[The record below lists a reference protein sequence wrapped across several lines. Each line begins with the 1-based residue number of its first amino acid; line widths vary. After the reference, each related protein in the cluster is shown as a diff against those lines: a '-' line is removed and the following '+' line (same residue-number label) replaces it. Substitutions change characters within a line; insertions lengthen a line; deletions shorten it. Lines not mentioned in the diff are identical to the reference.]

1 MRKKAHCKRAGCAPA
16 LDSFA
21 GEATG
26 CANSEHQRGSMNK
39 IIQPQ
44 QLREIRFFPFT
55 LTLLLLFCTSAAVR
69 SQEALSADKI
79 RENEPVNSAYV
90 IGVGDVLDVRVFGK
104 PQLTRDAVRVDD
116 RGRIRMPLL
125 EEDLRAAC
133 RTEAD
138 LAAEISSRY
147 LKYVRK
153 PQVDVFIREY
163 NSLPVAVVGA
173 VSKPGRF
180 LLQRPLRLLE
190 LLTFAGGPSDR
201 AGRGV
206 QIVHAATVPACDS
219 GKLTPISAV
228 TAVNAYDLSDVLA
241 GIDVSNPYVRP
252 GDVISILEAD
262 QVFVVGNVI
271 RPSSIALKEPLTLS
285 RAIAMSGGV
294 LPHTKMDQIRI
305 IRQSLNNSTKEEII
319 VDLKAIEKKRAND
332 IALQAND
339 IVDVPVSGSK
349 RFLSNLVGGVVPAVT
364 QMPVQVIP

>member
-1 MRKKAHCKRAGCAPA
+1 
-16 LDSFA
+16 
-21 GEATG
+21 
-26 CANSEHQRGSMNK
+26 MNK
-39 IIQPQ
+39 LFIRTR
-44 QLREIRFFPFT
+44 QLRDIQLFRGI
-55 LTLLLLFCTSAAVR
+55 LILSLLFCASVAVR
-69 SQEALSADKI
+69 SQEAISSNTN
-79 RENEPVNSAYV
+79 REDGPVNSAYV
-90 IGVGDVLDVRVFGK
+90 IGVGDVLDIRVFGK
-104 PQLTRDAVRVDD
+104 AQLTRDAVRVDD
-116 RGRIRMPLL
+116 SGRIRMPLL
-125 EEDLRAAC
+125 EEQVQAAC

-138 LAAEISSRY
+138 LAAEISSQY

-153 PQVDVFIREY
+153 PQVDVFVREY

-180 LLQRPLRLLE
+180 LLQRRLRLLE

-206 QIVHAATVPACDS
+206 QIVHAATVPVCES

-228 TAVNAYDLSDVLA
+228 TAVVAYELSEVLA
-241 GIDVSNPYVRP
+241 GNEVSNPYVRP

-262 QVFVVGNVI
+262 QVFIVGNVI
-271 RPSSIALKEPLTLS
+271 RPSSIALKEPVTLS

-305 IRQSLNNSTKEEII
+305 IRQSTNNSSKKEEII
-319 VDLKAIEKKRAND
+319 VDLNAIEKKRAND

-339 IVDVPVSGSK
+339 IVDVPVSGGK

-364 QMPVQVIP
+364 QMPVRVIP

>member
-1 MRKKAHCKRAGCAPA
+1 
-16 LDSFA
+16 
-21 GEATG
+21 
-26 CANSEHQRGSMNK
+26 MNK
-39 IIQPQ
+39 LLIRQQQPGD
-44 QLREIRFFPFT
+44 IRIFSVT
-55 LTLLLLFCTSAAVR
+55 VTLLLLVCGSVGVR
-69 SQEALSADKI
+69 SQQSI
-79 RENEPVNSAYV
+79 SSNTNREGGPVKSSYV
-90 IGVGDVLDVRVFGK
+90 IGVGDVLDIRVFGK

-125 EEDLRAAC
+125 EEEVRAAC

-138 LAAEISSRY
+138 LAAEISSQY
-147 LKYVRK
+147 LKFVRK

-163 NSLPVAVVGA
+163 NSLPVAVLGA

-201 AGRGV
+201 AGRSV
-206 QIVHAATVPACDS
+206 QIVHAATVPACES
-219 GKLTPISAV
+219 GKLTPVSAV
-228 TAVNAYDLSDVLA
+228 TAVVAYDLSDVLA
-241 GIDVSNPYVRP
+241 GIDVSNPFVRP

-262 QVFVVGNVI
+262 QVYVVGNVI
-271 RPSSIALKEPLTLS
+271 RPSSIALKEPVTLS

-305 IRQSLNNSTKEEII
+305 LRQSPNNSTKEEII

-339 IVDVPVSGSK
+339 IVDVPVSGGK

>member
-1 MRKKAHCKRAGCAPA
+1 
-16 LDSFA
+16 
-21 GEATG
+21 
-26 CANSEHQRGSMNK
+26 MNK
-39 IIQPQ
+39 LFIRTR
-44 QLREIRFFPFT
+44 QLRDIQLFRGI
-55 LTLLLLFCTSAAVR
+55 LILSLLFCASVAVR
-69 SQEALSADKI
+69 SQEAMSSNTN
-79 RENEPVNSAYV
+79 REDGPVNSAYV
-90 IGVGDVLDVRVFGK
+90 IGVGDVLDIRVFGK
-104 PQLTRDAVRVDD
+104 AQLTRDAVRVDD
-116 RGRIRMPLL
+116 SGRIRMPLL
-125 EEDLRAAC
+125 EEQVQAAC

-138 LAAEISSRY
+138 LAAEISSQY

-153 PQVDVFIREY
+153 PQVDVFVREY

-180 LLQRPLRLLE
+180 LLQRRLRLLE

-206 QIVHAATVPACDS
+206 QIVHAATVPVCES

-228 TAVNAYDLSDVLA
+228 TAVVAYELSEVLA
-241 GIDVSNPYVRP
+241 GNEVSNPYVRP

-262 QVFVVGNVI
+262 QVFIVGNVI
-271 RPSSIALKEPLTLS
+271 RPSSIALKEPVTLS

-305 IRQSLNNSTKEEII
+305 IRQSTNNSSKKEEII
-319 VDLKAIEKKRAND
+319 VDLNAIEKKRAND

-339 IVDVPVSGSK
+339 IVDVPVSGGK

-364 QMPVQVIP
+364 QMPVRVIP

>member
-1 MRKKAHCKRAGCAPA
+1 
-16 LDSFA
+16 
-21 GEATG
+21 
-26 CANSEHQRGSMNK
+26 MNK
-39 IIQPQ
+39 PVIQPPQ
-44 QLREIRFFPFT
+44 PGDFSIFSVT
-55 LTLLLLFCTSAAVR
+55 LILSLLFCASVSVR
-69 SQEALSADKI
+69 AQEAVSANTN
-79 RENEPVNSAYV
+79 RQEGPVNSTYV
-90 IGVGDVLDVRVFGK
+90 IGVGDILDIRVFGK
-104 PQLTRDAVRVDD
+104 PQLTREAVRVDD
-116 RGRIRMPLL
+116 RGKIRMPLL
-125 EEDLRAAC
+125 EEEVQAAC
-133 RTEAD
+133 RTEMD
-138 LAAEISSRY
+138 LAAEISSQY

-163 NSLPVAVVGA
+163 NSLPVALVGA

-180 LLQRPLRLLE
+180 LLQRPMRLLD

-206 QIVHAATVPACDS
+206 QIVHAATVPACES

-228 TAVNAYDLSDVLA
+228 TAVAAYDLSEVLA
-241 GIDVSNPYVRP
+241 GLEVSNPYVRP

-262 QVFVVGNVI
+262 QVYVVGNVI
-271 RPSSIALKEPLTLS
+271 RPSSIALKEPVTLS

-305 IRQSLNNSTKEEII
+305 IRQSPNNSTKKEEII
-319 VDLKAIEKKRAND
+319 VDLKAIEKQQAND

-364 QMPVQVIP
+364 QMPVRVIP